1 MLKTIVRVTY
11 DAYMINT
18 LMYYKLLL
26 VIFFMKKGIFY
37 IPRLK
42 QTYTIIVMYKK
53 IARYK
58 KIPVSIYI
66 YIYNFILFLGG
77 HKTVKFN
84 CNYSLFGG
92 RESHCLWWVGIV
104 KYEGSLHV
112 FLFSYSWSFIIV
124 QNVDLYKILF

>member
-1 MLKTIVRVTY
+1 MLKTIVRVRY

-26 VIFFMKKGIFY
+26 VIFFYEKKVFFIY
-37 IPRLK
+37 PDWSKPTRSSSC
-42 QTYTIIVMYKK
+42 TKK
-53 IARYK
+53 LLAIK
-58 KIPVSIYI
+58 KFQWVYI

-92 RESHCLWWVGIV
+92 RESHCLWWFGIV